1 MKRILSTNG
10 RTLALIAVLV
20 PLLVL
25 FIYVALR
32 SGPLAPIPVTVT
44 TVENRAIAPAL
55 FGIGTVESRY
65 THKIGSTAAGR
76 IKRIDV
82 QVGDQVRAGQV
93 LGEMDPVDM
102 DQRVAAQTSALM
114 RAEAAALAADAQVR
128 EALARKAYAE
138 KQAARYEKLLR
149 AHAVSEEGA
158 SAKHQ
163 EQQIAE
169 AGFAAA
175 RANLDAARQEL
186 TRIRA
191 ERAGLHQQRAN
202 LRLVAPVDGLVVARE
217 ADPGTTVVAGQT
229 VVEIIDPVSLW
240 INVRFDQLRTSGLH
254 AGLPAQI
261 GLRSRV
267 GQALAGRVLRVEP
280 LADVVTEESLAK
292 VVFDILPEP
301 LPPLGELAEVTIA
314 LPEMPAAPIVPNA
327 SVQRVGGQLGVWLI
341 RDGTPHFAPVKLGAA
356 DLDGQVQIVDGVQAG
371 ELVVVYS
378 HRAIDGRSRI
388 KVVERVPGVSP

>member
-20 PLLVL
+20 PLLLL

-76 IKRIDV
+76 IKRVDV
-82 QVGDQVRAGQV
+82 QVGDRVSAGQV
-93 LGEMDPVDM
+93 LGEMDPVDLEE
-102 DQRVAAQTSALM
+102 RIAAQTSALM

-138 KQAARYEKLLR
+138 KQAARYEKLLQ

-229 VVEIIDPVSLW
+229 VVEIIDPASLW
-240 INVRFDQLRTSGLH
+240 INLRFDQLRTSGLH

-314 LPEMPAAPIVPNA
+314 LPEMPAAPTVPNA

-388 KVVERVPGVSP
+388 KVVERLPGVSP

>member
-44 TVENRAIAPAL
+44 TIENRAIAPAL

-76 IKRIDV
+76 IKRVDV
-82 QVGDQVRAGQV
+82 QVGDRVSAGQV
-93 LGEMDPVDM
+93 LGEMDPVDLEE
-102 DQRVAAQTSALM
+102 RIAAQTSALM

-138 KQAARYEKLLR
+138 KQAARYEKLLQ

-169 AGFAAA
+169 AAFAAA

-202 LRLVAPVDGLVVARE
+202 LRLVAPVDGLAVARE

-229 VVEIIDPVSLW
+229 VVEIIDPASLW

-314 LPEMPAAPIVPNA
+314 LPEMPAAPTVPNA